1 MILYLFSIQNIS
13 YIPII
18 ISKNLKY
25 KKLQCNIKSDLNDY
39 NDLFWDNM
47 NKKLLIIPLI
57 IFFALII
64 MLILPKPVT
73 QTGFQ
78 SEVVTDNLN
87 IPWAMDF
94 LPNNTMIFTQRDG
107 KVSLLMD
114 NGVENIGNINVTAN
128 GESGLLGIAVD
139 PQFSQNRYIY
149 LFYTSNNGNRVSRF
163 VLNDQLQNETV
174 LIDRIP
180 SGSIHN
186 GGRIK
191 FGPDGK
197 LYITTG
203 DANNKT
209 SAQDL
214 NSLSGKV
221 LRINKDG
228 TVPSDNPFNNFIF
241 TYGHRDP
248 QGLAWNPSNGI
259 LYESE
264 HGDLQND
271 EINILTSGGNYGWP
285 TYQGN
290 DTAQGIQ
297 TPLYVYTDM
306 TLAPSGI
313 AFYNNKIYVAGLRS
327 SQLRELS
334 LSNNGTSITGQNAL
348 FTQLGRIRDAVVHD
362 GYIYICTSNRDGRG
376 IPQIGDD
383 KIIRIKVN

>member
-1 MILYLFSIQNIS
+1 
-13 YIPII
+13 
-18 ISKNLKY
+18 
-25 KKLQCNIKSDLNDY
+25 
-39 NDLFWDNM
+39 M
-47 NKKLLIIPLI
+47 NKKLIIIPLI
-57 IFFALII
+57 IIFAVLII
-64 MLILPKPVT
+64 LILPKPVT

-78 SEVVTDNLN
+78 SEIVADNLD

-94 LPNNTMIFTQRDG
+94 LPNNTMIFTQRG
-107 KVSLLMD
+107 GNVSLLMD

-139 PQFSQNRYIY
+139 PQFSQNRYVY

-203 DANNKT
+203 DANNRT

-214 NSLSGKV
+214 NSLSGKI

-228 TVPSDNPFNNFIF
+228 TVPSDNPFNNFVY
-241 TYGHRDP
+241 TYGNRDP

-264 HGDLQND
+264 HGDIQND
-271 EINILTSGGNYGWP
+271 EINILISGGNYGWP

-290 DTAQGIQ
+290 ETAQGIQ

-313 AFYNNKIYVAGLRS
+313 AFYNNKLYVAGLRG
-327 SQLRELS
+327 SQLREIS